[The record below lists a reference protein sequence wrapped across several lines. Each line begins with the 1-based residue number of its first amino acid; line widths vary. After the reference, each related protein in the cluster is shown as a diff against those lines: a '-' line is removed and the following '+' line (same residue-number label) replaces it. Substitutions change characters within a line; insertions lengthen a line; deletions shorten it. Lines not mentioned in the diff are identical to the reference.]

1 MECEFKEVIL
11 MIKSDKQY
19 NYIIVGAGAG
29 GSTVAKEL
37 SKEHDNILVIE
48 KGKLESKY
56 GKFMDMARFFDTNI
70 FYVPRKS
77 KEGIILWRTIM
88 AGGSAFVST
97 GNMVRSL
104 EGEFK
109 EIGIDLSNEFCEAEK
124 ELSVAPLSDILI
136 SDGTRMIARVAKEL
150 GCPME
155 PMRKA
160 INPRKCIRCG
170 KCTMGCKTKAKWT
183 PLVYLNE
190 ALDNGV
196 EIMYE
201 SAVEKV
207 ISENGRVS
215 GVVVHT
221 SNKEMLIR
229 TNCVI
234 LAAGGLGTPV
244 ILQASGIKNA
254 GSHLFVDLL
263 KIVYGVHDTINIYH
277 EPQMSVVCSKFHHTK
292 GFIISPHVNQDRAIR
307 FLEAGMKGFR
317 MPEQNILGL
326 MVKITDEA
334 NGRVFAN
341 GSVTKVVSRTD
352 DEKLTQGLSLAKA
365 ILENVGVDP
374 KSFVVTKAAG
384 AHPGG
389 TAAIGEVVDTNMETE
404 MRNLFVCDSSV
415 FPVSPGLPP
424 ILTIIALSKRL
435 AKTIL

>member
-1 MECEFKEVIL
+1 MTQQYSALKYIQ
-11 MIKSDKQY
+11 KS
-19 NYIIVGAGAG
+19 IRA
-29 GSTVAKEL
+29 L
-37 SKEHDNILVIE
+37 FILVVLFSLASYQNIVYAQQDNLE
-48 KGKLESKY
+48 KGDEA
-56 GKFMDMARFFDTNI
+56 FTNW
-70 FYVPRKS
+70 
-77 KEGIILWRTIM
+77 L
-88 AGGSAFVST
+88 
-97 GNMVRSL
+97 
-104 EGEFK
+104 
-109 EIGIDLSNEFCEAEK
+109 NE
-124 ELSVAPLSDILI
+124 L
-136 SDGTRMIARVAKEL
+136 R
-150 GCPME
+150 
-155 PMRKA
+155 
-160 INPRKCIRCG
+160 
-170 KCTMGCKTKAKWT
+170 
-183 PLVYLNE
+183 NE